1 MGLDKADLFYA
12 ELLLFGALALLV
24 YLIVEGINKRNW
36 FTRLLT
42 LTILIGT
49 IVVGYMWFR
58 VFMQVIWGT

>member
-1 MGLDKADLFYA
+1 MGLDKADLFCA

-24 YLIVEGINKRNW
+24 YLIVEGINERNW

-42 LTILIGT
+42 LAVLIGV
-49 IVVGYMWFR
+49 IILGYMWFR